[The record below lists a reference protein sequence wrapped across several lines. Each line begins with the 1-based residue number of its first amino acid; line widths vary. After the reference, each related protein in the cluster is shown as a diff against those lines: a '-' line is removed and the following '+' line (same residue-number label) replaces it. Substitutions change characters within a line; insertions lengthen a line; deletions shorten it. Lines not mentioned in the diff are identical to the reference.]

1 MLLCSW
7 EWFWISVLSPLT
19 TSALLHLILCGGRD
33 ENQDFVHAKPKALPR
48 VSYISSPQNRNFKRT
63 IKGVGGHLL
72 QRLLVFK
79 TLINFKEFPYC
90 CTSENDAFKTEMSSI
105 MTETDNSNLNSMF
118 GSVWFYSIQND
129 RIKVYIQSC
138 YCNWGLKC
146 HFCAGYF
153 SGFVFNIHRLHVV
166 LWAGRES

>member
-1 MLLCSW
+1 MILNFCSSSLDNICTPASDFMWWQRWKPGLC
-7 EWFWISVLSPLT
+7 
-19 TSALLHLILCGGRD
+19 AC
-33 ENQDFVHAKPKALPR
+33 QAKALPH
-48 VSYISSPQNRNFKRT
+48 VPYISSPQNRNFKRT

-105 MTETDNSNLNSMF
+105 MTETNNSNLNSML
-118 GSVWFYSIQND
+118 GSVLFYSNQND

-153 SGFVFNIHRLHVV
+153 SGFVFNIHSLHVV